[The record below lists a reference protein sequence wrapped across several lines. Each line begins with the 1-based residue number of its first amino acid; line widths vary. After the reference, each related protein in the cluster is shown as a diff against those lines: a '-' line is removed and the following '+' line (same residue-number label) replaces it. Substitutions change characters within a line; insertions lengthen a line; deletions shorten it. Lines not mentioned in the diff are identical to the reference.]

1 MYKLEVK
8 DVVNSY
14 GGLLVLDGI
23 SLCAKAGGFISVV
36 GPSGCGKST
45 LLNVICGLLPADAG
59 DILVDGAPV
68 VLSRSVAYMP
78 QDDLLMPWRS
88 AEDNAALP
96 LIVAGADKSAARR
109 EARRYF
115 EAFGLE
121 GFEKSYPEELSG
133 GMRQRLALLRTVLCK
148 KDILLLDE
156 PFGALDALTRI
167 KMQDWLKEL
176 LGTLSLTVVM
186 VTHDIEEALYLSDE
200 VVVLSALPARVALS
214 VQTPKVRSREWLRT
228 ESAGELH
235 RQIYGALRSG
245 RFDDRMH

>member
-8 DVVNSY
+8 GVVNSY

-23 SLCAKAGGFISVV
+23 NLAANAGEFISVV

-45 LLNVICGLLPADAG
+45 LLNVMCGLLPADSG
-59 DILVDGAPV
+59 EILVDGAPV
-68 VLSRSVAYMP
+68 VLSQSVAYMP

-96 LIVAGADKSAARR
+96 LVVAGADKKAARE

-115 EAFGLE
+115 EDFGLE
-121 GFEKSYPEELSG
+121 GFEKAYPDELSG

-167 KMQDWLKEL
+167 KMQDWLKTL
-176 LGTLSLTVVM
+176 LARLTLTVVM

-200 VVVLSALPARVALS
+200 IAVLSALPARVALR
-214 VQTPKVRSREWLRT
+214 VQTPKVRSREWLRDD
-228 ESAGELH
+228 AGELH
-235 RQIYGALRSG
+235 RRIYAALLSERI
-245 RFDDRMH
+245 DDKIL